1 MNFDGRKGPF
11 REAGGRTPPTVSFK
25 ASIGVKAEHFSR
37 PLELRPSMEEGLVR
51 KGDSD
56 EQVNEYYI
64 GLN

>member
-11 REAGGRTPPTVSFK
+11 REAGGRRPPTVSFQ
-25 ASIGVKAEHFSR
+25 ATLESR
-37 PLELRPSMEEGLVR
+37 RNIFRALLNYDLQMEEGLVR